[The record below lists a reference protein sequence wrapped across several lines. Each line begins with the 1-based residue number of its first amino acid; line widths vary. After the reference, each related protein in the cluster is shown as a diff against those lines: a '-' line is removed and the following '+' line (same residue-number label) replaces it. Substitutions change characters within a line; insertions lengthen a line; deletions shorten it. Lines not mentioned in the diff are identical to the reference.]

1 MRLTNIVCTGDIT
14 GVLIGADGDFD
25 AGDTSVSV
33 PIDAG
38 DDVNCVFT
46 NTEHATLDIDKVTVG
61 GNGTFDYEAT
71 GSGIV
76 DVPAAPDFS
85 ITTVSNN
92 GSFPD
97 PGVLTFTAAQL
108 DTKTVTET
116 VPTGWSLTNIVCTGD
131 ITGVLIGA
139 DGDFDAGDTSV
150 SVPIDAG
157 DDVNCVF
164 TNTEH
169 ATLDID
175 KVTVGGNGTFDYEAT
190 GSGIVDVPAAPD
202 FSITTVSNNGSFP
215 DPGVLTFTAAQLDTK
230 TVTETVPTGWSLTNI
245 VCTGDITGVLIG
257 ADGDFDAG
265 DTSVSVP
272 IDAGDDVNCV
282 FTNTEHATLDIDK
295 VTVGGNGTF
304 DYEATGSGIVDV
316 PAAPDFSITTVSNN
330 GSFPD
335 PGVLTFT
342 AAQLDTKTVT
352 ETVPTGWSLTNIVCT
367 GDITGVL
374 IGADGDFDAG
384 DTSVSV
390 PIDAGDDVNCVFTNT
405 ELTKVRVIKTVEGS
419 SPTGNPDAWAEVDP
433 PGIKFEIRTGASSS
447 SDGTVVPGG
456 TGYATIANGGVID
469 FTAELLPG
477 TYQLCELVPQG
488 YDTTLQDGDWDGNGT
503 PGQFGSDWFYPNTA
517 PQASNEWVCIP
528 FTVDVTDPDYVDP
541 IVFNVDNDLPGLQRT
556 IGFWKNWA
564 ACTSGNQA
572 DVLGQTLNLSPW
584 LDAND
589 ASSHGVYVGDRFVNT
604 CNEATKLL
612 DKSAIDTGTK
622 LASNPAFNL
631 SAQYLAH
638 QLNVIPGAIISANA
652 SCQAAND
659 AADLTQRWLD
669 LNGFTGNSTWNYSF
683 KTTAGKKQAANLN
696 YLAGIL
702 DKYNNDTL
710 NCTYNVVNNAPYP
723 NLLPHAAP
731 GRGDAT
737 LPADDQPHPIAA
749 RPDRS
754 HERARPQRPGSFTV
768 WRCPNHP
775 TSDGYRASSASAEL
789 SRRCRSR
796 RCPRGCG
803 PDCLP
808 PFQP

>member
-1 MRLTNIVCTGDIT
+1 MPTGWSLTNIVCTGDIT

-405 ELTKVRVIKTVEGS
+405 EHATLDIDKVTVG
-419 SPTGNPDAWAEVDP
+419 
-433 PGIKFEIRTGASSS
+433 
-447 SDGTVVPGG
+447 
-456 TGYATIANGGVID
+456 
-469 FTAELLPG
+469 
-477 TYQLCELVPQG
+477 
-488 YDTTLQDGDWDGNGT
+488 GNGT
-503 PGQFGSDWFYPNTA
+503 FDYEATGSG
-517 PQASNEWVCIP
+517 I
-528 FTVDVTDPDYVDP
+528 VDVPAAPDFSITTVSNNGSFPDPGVLTFTAAQLDTKTVTETVPTGWSLTNIVCTGDITGVLIGADGDFDAGDTSVSVPIDAGDDVNCVFTNTEHATLDIDKVTVGGNGTFDY
-541 IVFNVDNDLPGLQRT
+541 
-556 IGFWKNWA
+556 
-564 ACTSGNQA
+564 
-572 DVLGQTLNLSPW
+572 
-584 LDAND
+584 
-589 ASSHGVYVGDRFVNT
+589 
-604 CNEATKLL
+604 EATG
-612 DKSAIDTGTK
+612 S
-622 LASNPAFNL
+622 
-631 SAQYLAH
+631 
-638 QLNVIPGAIISANA
+638 
-652 SCQAAND
+652 
-659 AADLTQRWLD
+659 
-669 LNGFTGNSTWNYSF
+669 
-683 KTTAGKKQAANLN
+683 
-696 YLAGIL
+696 GIV
-702 DKYNNDTL
+702 D
-710 NCTYNVVNNAPYP
+710 VP
-723 NLLPHAAP
+723 AAP
-731 GRGDAT
+731 DFSIT
-737 LPADDQPHPIAA
+737 TV
-749 RPDRS
+749 S
-754 HERARPQRPGSFTV
+754 NNGSFPDPGVLTFTAAQLDTKTV
-768 WRCPNHP
+768 TETVP
-775 TSDGYRASSASAEL
+775 TGWSLTNIVCTGDITGVLIGADGDFDAPHEHRL
-789 SRRCRSR
+789 HR
-796 RCPRGCG
+796 
-803 PDCLP
+803 
-808 PFQP
+808 